1 MKTAFAYR
9 LLTVALTLSLALPLA
24 ARADDP
30 PKAGDAAPDFKLKT
44 LEDQEIRLGDLTAKG
59 KVVLIVLRGWPG
71 YQCPICE
78 RQVQDFIASAP
89 KFTEAKAQVIMVYP
103 GPAADLKAHAKE
115 FSTMKG
121 KQWPKEFLYVM
132 DPDYS
137 MINAYHLRWN
147 APSETS
153 YPSTFILDKKG
164 VVRFQK
170 VSHSH
175 ADRTTAAG
183 VLEELK
189 KLPAE

>member
-1 MKTAFAYR
+1 MKKAFVHG
-9 LLTVALTLSLALPLA
+9 LLALALTLAIPLA

-30 PKAGDAAPDFKLKT
+30 PKVGDAAPDFKLKT

-59 KVVLIVLRGWPG
+59 KVVLVVLRGWPG

-78 RQVQDFIASAP
+78 RQVQD
-89 KFTEAKAQVIMVYP
+89 
-103 GPAADLKAHAKE
+103 

-132 DPDYS
+132 DPDYT

-147 APSETS
+147 AASETS

-164 VVRFQK
+164 IVRFQK

-175 ADRTTAAG
+175 GDRTTSAG